1 MQNKIWL
8 APITAERKCIMSTK
22 KVTKREMF
30 EIVKSRLTNP
40 DEIAFIDHEIELLS
54 RKTSA
59 ERKPTATQVE
69 NMGYKESILAT
80 MEAGVRYT
88 IHELMKVVPNLPEGF
103 SSQRMSA
110 IVTQLKNDGFLVRE
124 VDEKRRACFVKAE

>member
-1 MQNKIWL
+1 
-8 APITAERKCIMSTK
+8 MSTK

-80 MEAGVRYT
+80 MESGVQYT
-88 IHELMKVVPNLPEGF
+88 IGDLMKIVPNLPEGF

-110 IVTQLKNDGFLVRE
+110 IVTQLKNDGLVIRE